1 MVYPHI
7 QYEGPA
13 HQADTG
19 SESPAGI
26 RELDSRVSDG
36 IHVRLLWHER
46 DGHVSVA
53 VHDTRTGELFD
64 LPGSRRR
71 AAVGR
76 LPASLRLRRRRAD
89 CPGGTWRDGGVAD
102 GAGAGP
108 DAGLPPTN
116 PGQAAVNSRSARS
129 QLPSSSAPEPPRW
142 RK

>member
-13 HQADTG
+13 HRPDTG
-19 SESPAGI
+19 SETPASI

-64 LPGSRRR
+64 LP
-71 AAVGR
+71 V
-76 LPASLRLRRRRAD
+76 P
-89 CPGGTWRDGGVAD
+89 
-102 GAGAGP
+102 AGARP
-108 DAGLPPTN
+108 LDVYRHPYAYAAGFDRR
-116 PGQAAVNSRSARS
+116 GQAAVNSRSARS
-129 QLPSSSAPEPPRW
+129 QLPSSSAPEPSRW
-142 RK
+142 MK

>member
-64 LPGSRRR
+64 LPVPAGARPLDVYRHPYAYA
-71 AAVGR
+71 AAVPTA
-76 LPASLRLRRRRAD
+76 PAAH
-89 CPGGTWRDGGVAD
+89 
-102 GAGAGP
+102 GAM
-108 DAGLPPTN
+108 
-116 PGQAAVNSRSARS
+116 AA
-129 QLPSSSAPEPPRW
+129 
-142 RK
+142 